1 MCGVPYHAAETYLTR
16 LVQRGYKVAVCEQI
30 EDPKEAKGMVKRAV
44 TRIVTPGTNMDAMS
58 LDESK
63 NNYIMGIFSTVT
75 NTVCRSQM

>member
-1 MCGVPYHAAETYLTR
+1 M
-16 LVQRGYKVAVCEQI
+16 AVCEQI

-63 NNYIMGIFSTVT
+63 NNYIMGIVYSTVT